1 MNNQIKSR
9 SVILTMILLLF
20 ISNISYG
27 QTAFPSIIKNDTDS
41 LSLKQTIEQVITGH
55 PSIQLAQEAVNNAN
69 AKIGLAKTSY
79 YPEADMTANFSNM
92 GPVTKLSIPDMGTFQ
107 LFPEN
112 NYSAS
117 VNYRQV
123 VYDFGRTRQNI
134 EFENE
139 SREINVQTIEQVKQR
154 LSLLTVNN
162 FYTLVFLQAAIKIKD
177 EQLEALNTHLE
188 HVEKMMATGS
198 ATEYQVLATKV
209 RISTVESQ
217 RIDLFA
223 AMNAQK
229 ASLNSLLGN
238 DQSKSPVVKTELTV
252 DLTGIPTDSILSFAF
267 HNRDEVLINQK
278 KITMAQ
284 LRYGMVQLQNKPL
297 LSLIASGGA
306 KNGYV
311 PELNKI
317 RPNYIIGLGLKVPL
331 FDGMKNKYNLSQAQS
346 AVSSISFESELTK
359 RVISNE
365 LYEAEAYMVAAGQ
378 KISRFDLQLTQAL
391 KAFSL
396 AETSFNSGTIT
407 NLDLLDANTSVSES
421 RLMLLK
427 SRIDYAASIFKLK
440 AALGE
445 RLYEES
451 SLTKSGK

>member
-1 MNNQIKSR
+1 
-9 SVILTMILLLF
+9 LLLF

>member
-1 MNNQIKSR
+1 
-9 SVILTMILLLF
+9 
-20 ISNISYG
+20 
-27 QTAFPSIIKNDTDS
+27 
-41 LSLKQTIEQVITGH
+41 
-55 PSIQLAQEAVNNAN
+55 
-69 AKIGLAKTSY
+69 
-79 YPEADMTANFSNM
+79 
-92 GPVTKLSIPDMGTFQ
+92 MGTFQ

-445 RLYEES
+445 RLYE
-451 SLTKSGK
+451 